1 MKLANPFSK
10 LEYGVYALSLT
21 LCFLLFKQSDLT
33 HTNSSSFAYLHGH
46 FWDFYEYNKTRMGDN
61 NYLPIFY
68 WIFALWNL
76 PLKLLGLIPEVTS
89 VTWLH
94 PTTIQTIWSKLL
106 LVIFFFGSVNLV
118 GKIAD
123 QIVSTTK
130 VGNPASSYLTPKL
143 LFATSPIAI
152 FSVFIFSGYDIF
164 GLFFTLLGL
173 YAYFAKR
180 WKWFA
185 FWFSVAIS
193 FKYFAAFIYLP
204 LVLIIEKRILYLIVF
219 GIAGLAISALQFA
232 MYWHS
237 DAFLGQIFGL
247 VGAKTAGATIKI
259 RLILANAAYV
269 LMCCFLYL
277 SKFDFRADVLGWSQR
292 AIFACMLSYAMLF
305 SWVLWHPQWIL
316 LITPFVCLSF
326 LFIRS
331 QRLFLAVE
339 ILGYLGFAAYT
350 MNNWA
355 GNVDNTMLYAGVFG
369 DLLPHTNLLVTDII
383 GRKSMALSRTF
394 FYGSLYVP
402 YLFFLC
408 ERYFPGWYSGTT
420 SVPLLHSDSSSEIKA
435 KAIFFKIRFLVAC
448 YFVIAVSVACFFPN

>member
-1 MKLANPFSK
+1 M
-10 LEYGVYALSLT
+10 
-21 LCFLLFKQSDLT
+21 T
-33 HTNSSSFAYLHGH
+33 HTNSSSFAFLHGH
-46 FWDFYEYNKTRMGDN
+46 FWDFYEYNKSRMGDN

-94 PTTIQTIWSKLL
+94 PTVIQTIWSKFLL
-106 LVIFFFGSVNLV
+106 AVFFFASVSLV

-123 QIVSTTK
+123 QISAATK
-130 VGNPASSYLTPKL
+130 AAQPDFLGPSL

-164 GLFFTLLGL
+164 GLFFALLGL
-173 YAYFAKR
+173 QSYFAKR

-204 LVLIIEKRILYLIVF
+204 LVLIIEKRILYLIIF
-219 GIAGLAISALQFA
+219 GVAGLVISALQFA
-232 MYWHS
+232 LYWHS
-237 DAFLGQIFGL
+237 DVFLGQIFGL

-259 RLILANAAYV
+259 RPILANAAYV
-269 LMCCFLYL
+269 LMCLYL
-277 SKFDFRADVLGWSQR
+277 YFAKFDFKSDFLQWSQR
-292 AIFACMLSYAMLF
+292 AIYVCMLSYALLF
-305 SWVLWHPQWIL
+305 SWVLWHPQWII

-326 LFIRS
+326 LFIYS
-331 QRLFLAVE
+331 QRLLLIIE

-355 GNVDNTMLYAGVFG
+355 GNVDNTMLYGGAFG
-369 DLLPHTNLLVTDII
+369 ALIPYTSTLVTDVIS
-383 GRKSMALSRTF
+383 RKSMAISRTF
-394 FYGSLYVP
+394 FYFSLYAP
-402 YLFFLC
+402 FLIFLFETLVVRSASIRNRFSIELNQSSDNQAKQK
-408 ERYFPGWYSGTT
+408 GW
-420 SVPLLHSDSSSEIKA
+420 LFRL
-435 KAIFFKIRFLVAC
+435 RFLAAC
-448 YFVIAVSVACFFPN
+448 YFVIAVSAACFVFN